1 MPVASLADRGV
12 VRVAGE
18 EARTFLDG
26 LLTCDLDRVAPGQP
40 RYGALLSP
48 QGKILFDF
56 IVFAVADDAYYL
68 DCPRTQAA
76 DLAKRLGFYRLRAKV
91 AVEDLSNT
99 VGVLAGWGDSP
110 KPQVE
115 SGLTADDPRLSALGW
130 RVVTAQDFSSP
141 CVRGEGLAPER
152 EASEAQPRIKSGVN
166 SAEGEGASEDRARP
180 DTPSHPVSFADSPLP
195 ACRERDYHAHRIGL
209 GVPEGGKDF
218 SSSDAFPHE
227 ALMDQLHG
235 IDFDKG
241 CYVGQE
247 VVSRMQHR
255 GTARTRIVPLV
266 YLDGA
271 AAEPGS
277 DVTAGQRS
285 LGRTGSAAGGRGLA
299 MIRLDRAADALA
311 AGEAIRAGGRPV
323 RIEVP
328 AWASFSLSSEAAT
341 PAA

>member
-18 EARTFLDG
+18 EAKAFLDG

-56 IVFAVADDAYYL
+56 IVFAVAHDAYYL

-130 RVVTAQDFSSP
+130 RAVTAQDFSSP
-141 CVRGEGLAPER
+141 RVRGEGLAPDR
-152 EASEAQPRIKSGVN
+152 EASEAQRSG
-166 SAEGEGASEDRARP
+166 GEGASEDRARP
-180 DTPSHPVSFADSPLP
+180 DTPPHPVSFADSPLP
-195 ACRERDYHAHRIGL
+195 ACGERDYHAHRIGL

-311 AGEAIRAGGRPV
+311 AGETIRAGGLPV
-323 RIEVP
+323 RIEKP
-328 AWASFSLSSEAAT
+328 DWASFSFTGEAAT